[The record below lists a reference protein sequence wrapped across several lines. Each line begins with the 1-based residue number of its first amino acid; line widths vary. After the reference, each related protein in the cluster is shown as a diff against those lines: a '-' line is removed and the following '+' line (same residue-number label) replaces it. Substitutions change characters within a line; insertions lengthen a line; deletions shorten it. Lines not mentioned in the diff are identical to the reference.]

1 MYGIPRSDFADRGI
15 FCVAL
20 SGTKFFLYFFM
31 WDGFHIFLKCFHFLI
46 DFFISFGYTIT

>member
-20 SGTKFFLYFFM
+20 SGTKFFLYFLCGMDF
-31 WDGFHIFLKCFHFLI
+31 IFF
-46 DFFISFGYTIT
+46 